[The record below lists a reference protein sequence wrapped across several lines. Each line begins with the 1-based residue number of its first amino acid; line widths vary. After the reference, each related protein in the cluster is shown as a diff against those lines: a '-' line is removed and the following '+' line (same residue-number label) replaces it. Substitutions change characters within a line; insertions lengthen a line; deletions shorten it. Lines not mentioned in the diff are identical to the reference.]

1 MDKLDERYKTEKTPS
16 KRGKYAN
23 WTAAKGLQRVDN
35 LTTPPYLDEVAQRDI
50 EGEIDAYRA
59 KELIDSYYHTV
70 AKAEEIEQHAEADMV
85 AARINILISEQ
96 AFTLSTEEL
105 VDIHARL
112 FEGVFEFAGRIRT
125 RNIIKYEW
133 VLAGDTVTYG
143 NAYNL
148 RANVDSLMKKER
160 LAPFRQMD
168 DEERIYHLSQF
179 CADLWQLHPFDEGN
193 TRTTAVFMI
202 KYLRTLG
209 FDVDNTLFQD
219 NSRYFRNALVRAN
232 YTNLKKHIFEERVFL
247 DTFFIDLVD
256 GTRHEMKSRYLLV
269 GNDGQLLINQ
279 DLNTRIL
286 SLIEANPS
294 ITRAQMAGQLQVSVK
309 TIERHLKELA
319 DKVSR
324 TGSKRKGAWKVED
337 NKG

>member
-1 MDKLDERYKTEKTPS
+1 MDKLDQRYKTEKAPS

-23 WTAAKGLQRVDN
+23 WTAAKGLQAVDG
-35 LTTPPYLDEVAQRDI
+35 LKTSPYLDEVAQRDI

-59 KELIDSYYHTV
+59 KELIDSYYRTI
-70 AKAEEIEQHAEADMV
+70 AKVEDIERHAEADMV

-112 FEGVFEFAGRIRT
+112 FGGVFEFAGRIRT

-160 LAPFRQMD
+160 LTPFRQMD
-168 DEERIYHLSQF
+168 DEERIYHLSHF

-209 FDVDNTLFQD
+209 YDVDNTLFQD

-232 YTNLKKHIFEERVFL
+232 YINLKKNIFEERVFL
-247 DTFFIDLVD
+247 DNFFIDLVD

-269 GNDGQLLINQ
+269 GIDGTLLINQ
-279 DLNTRIL
+279 DLNSRIL
-286 SLIEANPS
+286 SLIDANPS
-294 ITRAQMAGQLQVSVK
+294 ITRAQMAEQLQVSIK

-319 DKVSR
+319 DKVTR

>member
-23 WTAAKGLQRVDN
+23 WTAAKGLQQVDN
-35 LTTPPYLDEVAQRDI
+35 LTTSPYLDEVAQRDI

-59 KELIDSYYHTV
+59 KELIDSYYHTI
-70 AKAEEIEQHAEADMV
+70 AKAEEIERHAEADMV

-168 DEERIYHLSQF
+168 DEERICHLAQF

-202 KYLRTLG
+202 KYLRSRG
-209 FDVDNTLFQD
+209 YDVDNTLFQD

-232 YTNLKKHIFEERVFL
+232 YTNLKKNIFEERVFL
-247 DTFFIDLVD
+247 DNFFIDLVD

-269 GNDGQLLINQ
+269 GTDGTLLIDQ
-279 DLNTRIL
+279 DLNSRIL
-286 SLIEANPS
+286 SLINANPS
-294 ITRAQMAGQLQVSVK
+294 ITRAQMAEQLQVSLK

-319 DKVSR
+319 DKVTR
-324 TGSKRKGAWKVED
+324 TGSKRNGTWKVED